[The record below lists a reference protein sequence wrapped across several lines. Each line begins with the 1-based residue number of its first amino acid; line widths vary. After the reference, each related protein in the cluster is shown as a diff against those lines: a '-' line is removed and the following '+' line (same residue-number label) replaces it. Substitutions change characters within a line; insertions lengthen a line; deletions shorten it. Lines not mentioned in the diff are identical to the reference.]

1 MTKSRLAI
9 LGAAALTLL
18 SASALAQQSRLGT
31 VTRLD
36 EANGTIAIA
45 AAQGGTVGS
54 GAAANSEEFK
64 AQDGLLFNALKEGDR
79 VSFTVEETGGVKTIT
94 KLEKQ

>member
-1 MTKSRLAI
+1 MKTSRLTI
-9 LGAAALTLL
+9 LAAAALALL
-18 SASALAQQSRLGT
+18 STSALAQQSRLGT

-45 AAQGGTVGS
+45 ADQGGTVGS
-54 GAAANSEEFK
+54 GTAAGSEEFK

-79 VSFTVEETGGVKTIT
+79 ISFTVEEVGGVKTIT
-94 KLEKQ
+94 GVKKQ

>member
-1 MTKSRLAI
+1 MPTSRLTI
-9 LGAAALTLL
+9 LSAAALALL

-54 GAAANSEEFK
+54 GTAAGSEEFQ

-79 VSFTVEETGGVKTIT
+79 VSFTVEEVGGAKIIT